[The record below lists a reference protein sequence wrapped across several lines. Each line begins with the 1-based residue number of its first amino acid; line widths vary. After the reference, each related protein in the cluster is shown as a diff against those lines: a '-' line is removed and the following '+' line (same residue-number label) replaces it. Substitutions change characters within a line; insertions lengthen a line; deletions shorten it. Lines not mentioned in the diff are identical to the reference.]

1 MIRKQHTSQDCSSL
15 TGFNFLCSRQ
25 LCTKRQKQWRSKQ
38 ASECILEFDFWIS
51 CESQLGNLLVT
62 EEKMNSEGYFQKYFE
77 ILEFNPV
84 ILVSPIFKLL
94 WVQKPS
100 NEGNLTSYRLLHNAE
115 YSEQE
120 RLFQVAKHRSLGK
133 WSHLQIFWAP
143 SPCVQHLFVSMEFSS
158 NL

>member
-1 MIRKQHTSQDCSSL
+1 MIQKQHTSQVHSAL
-15 TGFNFLCSRQ
+15 TGLNFLCNRQ
-25 LCTKRQKQWRSKQ
+25 LWTKRQKQWRSKQ

-51 CESQLGNLLVT
+51 HESQLGNLLVT
-62 EEKMNSEGYFQKYFE
+62 KEKINSEEYFQKYFE
-77 ILEFNPV
+77 IWDVNPV
-84 ILVSPIFKLL
+84 TLVSPIFELL

-120 RLFQVAKHRSLGK
+120 RLFQVAKHRSLVK
-133 WSHLQIFWAP
+133 WSHLQIFWTP
-143 SPCVQHLFVSMEFSS
+143 FPCVQHLFVSMEFSS